1 MNSPPPTLE
10 EATLMDLQDLEHNTR
25 DRVHRASLA
34 SARAVLVVGFGGMR
48 DRDGVIGFMPR
59 SPRDISRLRFC
70 IAARQRR
77 LRVEGRTPASP
88 TFCSTVDH

>member
-25 DRVHRASLA
+25 DRVHSASLA
-34 SARAVLVVGFGGMR
+34 SAWAVLVVGIGGMR

-59 SPRDISRLRFC
+59 SPRDISGVGQRGRLADLGIF
-70 IAARQRR
+70 
-77 LRVEGRTPASP
+77 GRSEQGQVPAP
-88 TFCSTVDH
+88 DQLP